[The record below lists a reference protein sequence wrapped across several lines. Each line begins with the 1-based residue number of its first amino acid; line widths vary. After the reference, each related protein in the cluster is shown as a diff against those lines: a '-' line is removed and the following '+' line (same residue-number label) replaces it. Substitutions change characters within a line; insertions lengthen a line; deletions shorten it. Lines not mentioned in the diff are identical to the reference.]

1 MRSDKEQTTL
11 IEKEIINQ
19 LQFPAQ
25 EVLADKLE
33 IEQRTAALHQ
43 ATSLGN
49 LEKHKVFISFLDAEG
64 IKQVYTTIWAVT
76 DNKAILKGGRV
87 IPVNRILSVRIS

>member
-1 MRSDKEQTTL
+1 MHSDKKQATI

-25 EVLADKLE
+25 EVLADKTE
-33 IEQRTAALHQ
+33 IEQRTAALHR

-49 LEKHKVFISFLDAEG
+49 LEKHKVFISFLDSEG
-64 IKQVYTTIWAVT
+64 LKQVFTTIWAVT

-87 IPVNRILSVRIS
+87 LPVNRILSVQVS